1 MKFNYS
7 TKNTE
12 KAAKAL
18 KLNAEDKQALF
29 EAVGED
35 FKENM
40 NEVIRLKNEESK
52 QQSKQET
59 KQETK
64 QEQQQSIKEMARE
77 ARIIK

>member
-1 MKFNYS
+1 MEFNYS

-18 KLNAEDKQALF
+18 KLNAEDKQALI
-29 EAVGED
+29 EAVSED
-35 FKENM
+35 FKENVT
-40 NEVIRLKNEESK
+40 EVVRLKNKE
-52 QQSKQET
+52 QET

-64 QEQQQSIKEMARE
+64 QEQQQSIMKMARE

>member
-18 KLNAEDKQALF
+18 KLGAEDKQALI
-29 EAVGED
+29 EAVSED

-40 NEVIRLKNEESK
+40 TEVVRLKNEE

-64 QEQQQSIKEMARE
+64 QEQQQSIMKMARE

>member
-1 MKFNYS
+1 MEFNYS

-18 KLNAEDKQALF
+18 KLGAEDKQALI
-29 EAVGED
+29 EAVSED

-40 NEVIRLKNEESK
+40 TEVVRLKNEE

-64 QEQQQSIKEMARE
+64 QEQQQSIMKMARE
-77 ARIIK
+77 ARVIK

>member
-1 MKFNYS
+1 MEFNYS

-18 KLNAEDKQALF
+18 KLGAEDKQALI
-29 EAVGED
+29 EAVSED

-40 NEVIRLKNEESK
+40 TEVVRLKNEEN
-52 QQSKQET
+52 KQET

-64 QEQQQSIKEMARE
+64 QEQQQSIMKMARE
-77 ARIIK
+77 ARVIK